1 MSLKCCK
8 IVTDQVFHFKKMT
21 LENLLVLFLC
31 AFILPNIS
39 FQAIVRRSIASINV
53 TTGYVGEALTL
64 QCEVPDVKSEDKKL
78 EVYFHT
84 NITDDFDNLA
94 VYRLTGIFTFI
105 FTFIKSSLLLFL
117 H

>member
-1 MSLKCCK
+1 
-8 IVTDQVFHFKKMT
+8 MT

-39 FQAIVRRSIASINV
+39 FQATVRRSIASINV

-105 FTFIKSSLLLFL
+105 KIAFTLNSNA
-117 H
+117 